1 MPITV
6 TNQGLGG
13 LTKYYIDFHLI
24 VAYKVKNNVGQYIV
38 ASTVRISL
46 VGPGDMYS
54 ANVLV

>member
-1 MPITV
+1 MLITV

-24 VAYKVKNNVGQYIV
+24 VAHKVKKNVGQYIV
-38 ASTVRISL
+38 AHTVRISL
-46 VGPGDMYS
+46 IGPGDMYS